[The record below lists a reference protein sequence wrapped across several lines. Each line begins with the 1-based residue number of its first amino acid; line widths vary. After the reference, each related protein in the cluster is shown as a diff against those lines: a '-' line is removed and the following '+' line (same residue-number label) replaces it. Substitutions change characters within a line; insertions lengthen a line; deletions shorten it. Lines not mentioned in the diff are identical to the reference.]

1 MVELLAPAGSYESLV
16 AAVNAGADAVYMG
29 ASRFGARAYAD
40 NPDTDRFIDGLHYAH
55 RYGAKVYMTVNTLF
69 KEAELAELRDFLLP
83 YYQEGVDAVLVQ
95 DLGALSIM
103 RESFPDLPLHAST
116 QMTVTDA
123 RSAELARQ
131 LGVCRVVPARELSL
145 DEIRDIH
152 DRVDVEIET
161 FVYGAMCYC
170 YSGQCLM
177 SSLIGGRSGNRGR
190 CAQSCRL
197 PYSCGFGGR
206 TEQGRLLSMKDLN
219 ALAILPEL
227 VSAGICSFKIEG
239 RMKSPR
245 YTAGVTSVWR
255 KYIDRYMEMY
265 GESAASTNEI
275 DTNESYTDKTDGN
288 QPNEYKLTEISSKL
302 DKTSSKNNDERVC
315 RDDWQIDPADLR
327 MLSELFDRG
336 GTTDGYYHRDNG
348 REMMAWD
355 EKKDPGA
362 KESLYAY
369 LDGKYVNVTRTA
381 GISGKAIF
389 HIGEPSSLTAEY
401 RGRQVTVTGDIP
413 AQATGKPM
421 TSDDLRR
428 QLEKT
433 GGTPYRWNGLDIEA
447 DDGIFVPV
455 SRLNDLRR
463 RALEALEREVQDGYK
478 RTV

>member
-1 MVELLAPAGSYESLV
+1 
-16 AAVNAGADAVYMG
+16 MG
-29 ASRFGARAYAD
+29 ASRFGARAYAN

-55 RYGAKVYMTVNTLF
+55 RYGARVYMTVNTLF
-69 KEAELAELRDFLLP
+69 KEEELKELRDFLLP
-83 YYQEGVDAVLVQ
+83 YYLEGVDAVLVQ
-95 DLGALSIM
+95 DLGALSII
-103 RESFPDLPLHAST
+103 RESFPDMPLHAST

-123 RSAELARQ
+123 RSAGLARE

-145 DEIRDIH
+145 EEIRDIH
-152 DRVDVEIET
+152 DRVDVEIEA

-197 PYSCGFGGR
+197 PYSCSFAGR
-206 TEQGRLLSMKDLN
+206 TAEGRLLSMKDLN
-219 ALAILPEL
+219 ALALLPEL

-265 GESAASTNEI
+265 GESADTCRANAGRADTGRANISRSDISKANTDRTN
-275 DTNESYTDKTDGN
+275 KG
-288 QPNEYKLTEISSKL
+288 
-302 DKTSSKNNDERVC
+302 
-315 RDDWQIDPADLR
+315 DWRIDPADLR
-327 MLSELFDRG
+327 MLSDLFDRG
-336 GTTDGYYHRDNG
+336 GTTDGYYHRYNG

-355 EKKDPGA
+355 EKKDPGVREA
-362 KESLYAY
+362 LYAY
-369 LDGKYVNVTRTA
+369 LDEKYVNVTRIA
-381 GISGKAIF
+381 EISGTAVF
-389 HIGEPSSLTAEY
+389 HIGEPSRLTVQYA
-401 RGRQVTVTGDIP
+401 GSSVTVTGDMP
-413 AQATGKPM
+413 APATGRPM
-421 TSDDLRR
+421 TADDLRR

-433 GGTPYRWNGLDIEA
+433 GGTSYRWSMLDIEA

-463 RALEALEREVQDGYK
+463 RALEALEKEVQDAYK